1 MNWRCVAEEFALS
14 QGGCLFNFFLREALI
29 SWPVA
34 LISARLLEIQLNSC
48 LYIQKEVWLV
58 GFIGL
63 PCVSEISYTRF
74 PPKNCSSHKR
84 TEKEHKTTRIVVA
97 KILQSMEWLR
107 HFYTNFEMMGVNLV
121 RMAGKYLGTM
131 LQRLSH
137 FFLLFHVGVDGVYFF
152 FEFLAKGTRQV
163 KQQLANFQQS
173 QKRYSCEKSQW
184 TSDVADEIFKLRK

>member
-1 MNWRCVAEEFALS
+1 
-14 QGGCLFNFFLREALI
+14 
-29 SWPVA
+29 
-34 LISARLLEIQLNSC
+34 
-48 LYIQKEVWLV
+48 
-58 GFIGL
+58 
-63 PCVSEISYTRF
+63 
-74 PPKNCSSHKR
+74 
-84 TEKEHKTTRIVVA
+84 
-97 KILQSMEWLR
+97 
-107 HFYTNFEMMGVNLV
+107 MMGVNLV

-137 FFLLFHVGVDGVYFF
+137 IFLLFHVRVDGVYFF